1 MRRDPTKVPPPPP
14 ALATGSAEARARAGP
29 RPTGPGFADS
39 LKLAC
44 TVAGVPHAALVLLA
58 EGRLHVVAAT
68 VDWPADYDRLCEALC
83 HEAIDA
89 RTVVDAANA
98 TTGWNGTAPPRSAAA
113 VPLLTEAGEAI
124 GAICLIDTAP
134 GQHDPAKH
142 DPGKHDA
149 LAALARHCVRLLDLR
164 HLLQDVRQAEER
176 LKLVFESATDYAI
189 VCTDLDGRIT
199 SWNKGAELIF
209 GWDAEVALGQSF
221 DLLFTPG
228 DRELGYP
235 ARDLALA
242 AANGRE
248 LHERYYQRHNR
259 SQFWGSGE
267 TMPLRAGLGVTC
279 GYLTILCDRTTQ
291 KRIKEALEYQS
302 GILQAITDHLGEALF
317 QVDTDHRVT
326 FMNPAA
332 EAMFGWSRYEL
343 LGVNL
348 HERLH
353 HHPTSE
359 DSGAPAECPYVVAMK
374 SRAALQ
380 RRSDRFVHRDGRLI
394 DVVLTFTPIVAEGAV
409 TGALLTLVD
418 VTDTLKI
425 EEALRRTQE
434 RYQLAVSASG
444 LIGSWDWNVTSGSV
458 FADAT
463 FALQYG
469 LDPERTA
476 AGARFADV
484 VAAIHPEDRAP
495 VLLAIDRSI
504 SNRSQLSREFRVSQ
518 PDGSVLWV
526 AIHARCQYDAA
537 GNPLRY
543 IGLSEDISARK
554 RSEERRA
561 AVLDLEDRLRNT
573 EDVGEIVAAAADMV
587 CGKFD
592 AMRCGFCS
600 FEACEGHGVVERDVV
615 RGPGE
620 SLAGSLRLQDFGTY
634 AEELRRG
641 HFIVIDDLPESERGS
656 GRALAPSAV
665 LVPLIAEDR
674 LLGVF
679 FVHGAEPRLWSEEEV
694 ALLRNVADRTWA
706 AIVRAQGNAR
716 QKMLTGE
723 LHHRMKNT
731 MTMVQ
736 AIARQTMRR
745 AVNLEDAVSAF
756 EARLMALSAAQD
768 VLTRTS
774 WSSASMAQIVECT
787 LVPHRPARPDSL
799 IIDGPDVNLS
809 PQSALAFALA
819 FHELATNATKYGALS
834 TDTGCV
840 RIAWHIDTAEGGPRF
855 VCTWRETG
863 GPAVEPPAQKGY
875 GSRLIKGVF
884 TRAFTVDLIYDPAGL
899 IARFEAAVAAL

>member
-1 MRRDPTKVPPPPP
+1 MRRDPHKAPTPPPQPP
-14 ALATGSAEARARAGP
+14 PMGLAGARARDGG

-44 TVAGVPHAALVLLA
+44 TVAGVAHAALVLLA
-58 EGRLHVVAAT
+58 EGRMHVVAAT
-68 VDWPADYDRLCEALC
+68 ASWPASYDRLRELLC
-83 HEAIDA
+83 LQAIDT
-89 RTVVDAANA
+89 RGIVDTAGDG
-98 TTGWNGTAPPRSAAA
+98 TGASISGASTLGASA
-113 VPLLTEAGEAI
+113 VPLLTETGEAI
-124 GAICLIDTAP
+124 GAICLIDAAP
-134 GQHDPAKH
+134 RRFDADKRE
-142 DPGKHDA
+142 A

-164 HLLQDVRQAEER
+164 HLLHDVRQAEER

-209 GWDAEVALGQSF
+209 GWEPEAALGQSF

-228 DRELGYP
+228 DRDLGHP
-235 ARDLALA
+235 ARDLSLA

-248 LHERYYQRHNR
+248 LHERYYQRKNR

-353 HHPTSE
+353 HHPAQ
-359 DSGAPAECPYVVAMK
+359 DGGAPGEDCPYVVAMK

-394 DVVLTFTPIVAEGAV
+394 DVVLTFTPIVAEGTV

-418 VTDTLKI
+418 VTDTLKT
-425 EEALRRTQE
+425 EEALRRTRE

-444 LIGSWDWNVTSGSV
+444 LIGSWEWDVTSGTV

-463 FALQYG
+463 FADQYG
-469 LDPERTA
+469 LDVERAA

-504 SNRSQLSREFRVSQ
+504 SNRAQLSREFRLSK

-526 AIHARCQYDAA
+526 AVHARGQYDAA
-537 GNPLRY
+537 GHPLRY

-573 EDVGEIVAAAADMV
+573 EEVGDIVAAAAEMV
-587 CGKFD
+587 CLKFD

-600 FEACEGHGVVERDVV
+600 FEACEGHGSVERDHV
-615 RGPGE
+615 RGDAP
-620 SLAGSLRLQDFGTY
+620 SLVGALRLQDFGTY

-641 HFIVIDDLPESERGS
+641 HFIVIDDLPESEGE

-674 LLGVF
+674 LVGIF

-694 ALLRNVADRTWA
+694 ALLRNVADRIWA
-706 AIVRAQGNAR
+706 AIVRAEGHAR
-716 QKMLTGE
+716 QKILTGE

-745 AVNLEDAVSAF
+745 ATSLEDAVSAF

-774 WSSASMAQIVECT
+774 WSSASMAQIVEGT
-787 LVPHRPARPDSL
+787 LRPHRPARPNSL
-799 IIDGPDVNLS
+799 VVDGPEVNLS
-809 PQSALAFALA
+809 PQNALSFALA
-819 FHELATNATKYGALS
+819 FHELATNATKYGAFS
-834 TDTGCV
+834 NDSGCV
-840 RIAWHIDTAEGGPRF
+840 RISWRIDEAAGGPRF
-855 VCTWRETG
+855 VCTWREED
-863 GPAVEPPAQKGY
+863 GPPVRQPDHKGY

-884 TRAFTVDLIYDPAGL
+884 AGAFTVDLTYDPTGL
-899 IARFEAAVAAL
+899 SARFEASVAAL